1 MAGFDHS
8 GKVFAVTGGSRG
20 IGEAIVR
27 RLCAEGASVYATFN
41 SQPERAQSIASEIAA
56 MGAGN
61 VVFQQV
67 DVSQEDQAKAFIES
81 VVQQGGR
88 IDGLV
93 NNAGVT
99 KDGLIMRMSA
109 DDWDKVIDTNLKG
122 VFLTCRAA
130 CRPMMSQRAGRIVN
144 IGSIVGLSGNAGQV
158 NYSSAKAGLVGLT
171 RSLAKEL
178 ASRNVLVNCVAPGF
192 VETDMTAK
200 LTDDQKKTYY
210 ENIPVKRPATPE
222 EIASVVSF
230 FLSEHASYITG
241 QVLNVDGGLAT

>member
-1 MAGFDHS
+1 MAGFDHT

-27 RLCAEGASVYATFN
+27 RLCAEGAHVFATYN
-41 SQPERAQSIASEIAA
+41 SQPERAANIKSDLEAEGGKI
-56 MGAGN
+56 
-61 VVFQQV
+61 VFQHV
-67 DVSQEDQAKAFIES
+67 DVANEEQVKAFIEV

-99 KDGLIMRMSA
+99 KDGLIMRMSTT
-109 DDWDKVIDTNLKG
+109 DWQTVINTNLTG
-122 VFLTCRAA
+122 VFMTCRAA
-130 CRPMMSQRAGRIVN
+130 CRPMMSQRHGRIVN

-158 NYSSAKAGLVGLT
+158 NYSAAKAGLVGLT

-178 ASRNVLVNCVAPGF
+178 ASRNVLVNCIAPGF
-192 VETDMTAK
+192 VETDMTGK
-200 LTDDQKKTYY
+200 LSEEQKKIYY
-210 ENIPVKRPATPE
+210 ESIPVKRPATPN

-241 QVLNVDGGLAT
+241 QVLNVDGGLAS